1 MRLPDSCA
9 DALRSRSRCC
19 RRARSGRDQTEEGRT
34 SVGDR
39 IGMHLANG
47 LEFKVVDVIAS
58 DDEFLPLKERI
69 EVVADEV

>member
-1 MRLPDSCA
+1 
-9 DALRSRSRCC
+9 
-19 RRARSGRDQTEEGRT
+19 
-34 SVGDR
+34 
-39 IGMHLANG
+39 MHLANG